1 MTKTRYTHTAIA
13 LHWIIAL
20 LIFAAFG
27 LGWYMVDLKISP
39 AKLQYF
45 SWHKW
50 LGITV
55 LGLAVLRL
63 LWRLT
68 HRPPPLPA
76 STPRWQALAASAG
89 HWALYGLLF
98 AIPLSGWAYSSAS
111 GYPIVYLGY
120 ESLQLPDWVPKDKAL
135 AEQMKDLHDWLTT
148 GLMAVVGVHVA
159 AALKHHFIDRDGLL
173 HRMWFGKQA

>member
-1 MTKTRYTHTAIA
+1 MIKTRYTATAVS
-13 LHWIIAL
+13 LHWLIAL

-39 AKLQYF
+39 AKLQYY

-55 LGLAVLRL
+55 LGFAVLRL

-76 STPRWQALAASAG
+76 GTPRWQALAASAG

-98 AIPLSGWAYSSAS
+98 AIPLSGWAFSSAS
-111 GYPIVYLGY
+111 GYPVVFLGI
-120 ESLQLPDWVPKDKAL
+120 ESLQLPDWVLKDKAL
-135 AEQMKDLHDWLTT
+135 AAQMKDLHELLTT
-148 GLMAVVGVHVA
+148 LLLVVVGVHVA

-173 HRMWFGKQA
+173 HRMWFGKTA